1 MEFYGLVEVKDWF
14 GVVGRFGFVSY
25 GFVGVLC
32 CCETPDLFGVVGY
45 GFMGVVKPRLVVV
58 LAMLL

>member
-1 MEFYGLVEVKDWF
+1 MVVVVVKD
-14 GVVGRFGFVSY
+14 RFGWWRF